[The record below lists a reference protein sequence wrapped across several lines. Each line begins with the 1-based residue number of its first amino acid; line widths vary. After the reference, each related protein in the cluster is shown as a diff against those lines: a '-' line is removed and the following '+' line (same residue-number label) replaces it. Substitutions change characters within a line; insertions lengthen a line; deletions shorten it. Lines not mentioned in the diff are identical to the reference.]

1 MLLRHAVGAA
11 LRRLRLDRGL
21 TLREVAAVARVS
33 MPYLSEIERGRKE
46 PSSEV
51 LAGIAAALGLT
62 IVDLLD
68 EARAELQPAA
78 VLVDLTTRLDGQDGI
93 RPVEAH
99 GTGGVRLAA

>member
-11 LRRLRLDRGL
+11 LRRIRQDREL
-21 TLREVAAVARVS
+21 TLREVAAAARVS

-51 LAGIAAALGLT
+51 LAGICAALGMT

-68 EARAELQPAA
+68 EARVELRPAA
-78 VLVDLTTRLDGQDGI
+78 VIVDLSARRDERIGI
-93 RPVEAH
+93 APPGAVGSAQL
-99 GTGGVRLAA
+99 VA

>member
-11 LRRLRLDRGL
+11 LRRIRQDREL
-21 TLREVAAVARVS
+21 TLREVAAAARVS

-51 LAGIAAALGLT
+51 LAGICGALGMT

-78 VLVDLTTRLDGQDGI
+78 VLVDLTTRIDE
-93 RPVEAH
+93 RVEVRTVPAT
-99 GTGGVRLAA
+99 GAGGVRLAA

>member
-11 LRRLRLDRGL
+11 LRRIRLDRGL
-21 TLREVAAVARVS
+21 TLREVAATARVS

-51 LAGIAAALGLT
+51 LAGVCAALGMT

-68 EARAELQPAA
+68 ETSTELTMSGIRAAERVLDLSSRMDERAEA
-78 VLVDLTTRLDGQDGI
+78 R
-93 RPVEAH
+93 
-99 GTGGVRLAA
+99 TGGIRLAA

>member
-11 LRRLRLDRGL
+11 LRRIRLDREL
-21 TLREVAAVARVS
+21 TLREVAAAARVS

-51 LAGIAAALGLT
+51 LAGICAALGLT

-68 EARAELQPAA
+68 GAREELVVVDLSTRFDERAEPS
-78 VLVDLTTRLDGQDGI
+78 
-93 RPVEAH
+93 
-99 GTGGVRLAA
+99 TGGVRLAA

>member
-11 LRRLRLDRGL
+11 LRRIRLDRGL
-21 TLREVAAVARVS
+21 TLREVAATARVS

-51 LAGIAAALGLT
+51 LAGVCAALGMT

-68 EARAELQPAA
+68 ETGAEFRAAEP
-78 VLVDLTTRLDGQDGI
+78 VVVDLATRMDERADV
-93 RPVEAH
+93 RA
-99 GTGGVRLAA
+99 GGVRLAA

>member
-11 LRRLRLDRGL
+11 LRRIRLDRGL
-21 TLREVAAVARVS
+21 TLREVAATARVS

-51 LAGIAAALGLT
+51 LAGVCAALGMT

-68 EARAELQPAA
+68 ETRGEMRAAER
-78 VLVDLTTRLDGQDGI
+78 VLVDLSSRMDDRAGA
-93 RPVEAH
+93 R
-99 GTGGVRLAA
+99 TGGVRLAA